1 METTITIKNLD
12 DLSIE
17 WINQKAKQQGVDLED
32 IIIKLIHDHMK
43 SSEKKTD
50 LVQYNDLDSL
60 AGTWN
65 VKEADDFSHAIDKFN
80 QVDKNLW
87 V

>member
-17 WINQKAKQQGVDLED
+17 WINQKAKLQGVDLED
-32 IIIKLIHDHMK
+32 IIIQLIHDHMK
-43 SSEKKTD
+43 PGEKKID

-65 VKEADDFSHAIDKFN
+65 VKEADDFSQAIDKFN